1 MAATGNLQDS
11 YISTSTVNIR
21 YMVKYKTL
29 IQKFAKQGEK
39 TGWTYFVITAAQAE
53 KLNPGVKTS
62 YRVKGRLDDLEI
74 EQVAI
79 LPIGDGGFI
88 LSLNA
93 DIRRRLKK
101 GTGAELLVQ
110 LQLDVSPVVHDTDFL
125 ECLRDDIEAERHF
138 MSLTKGHQNYFSK
151 WISSAKTDPTKAKRI
166 AMAVNALSKGMG
178 FPEMIRAE
186 KAARQ
191 QTGF

>member
-1 MAATGNLQDS
+1 MVAGNWQDS
-11 YISTSTVNIR
+11 YLSTKGAKAKCMI
-21 YMVKYKTL
+21 KFKTI

-39 TGWTYFVITAAQAE
+39 TGWTYFVITAAHAE
-53 KLNPGVKTS
+53 KINPGVKVG
-62 YRVKGRLDDLEI
+62 YRVKGRLDNVEI

-79 LPIGDGGFI
+79 LPMGDGAFI
-88 LSLNA
+88 LALNA
-93 DIRRRLKK
+93 DMRRRLKK
-101 GTGAELLVQ
+101 GAGAELLVQ
-110 LQLDVSPVVHDTDFL
+110 LQLDISPVAHDADFL
-125 ECLRDDIEAERHF
+125 ECLRDDTEAEQNF
-138 MSLTKGHQNYFSK
+138 KSLTKGHQNYFSK

-186 KAARQ
+186 KAAMQ

>member
-1 MAATGNLQDS
+1 M
-11 YISTSTVNIR
+11 IKFKTV
-21 YMVKYKTL
+21 
-29 IQKFAKQGEK
+29 IQKFTKQGEK

-53 KLNPGVKTS
+53 KLNPGVKVG
-62 YRVKGRLDDLEI
+62 YRVKGRLDDVEI
-74 EQVAI
+74 EQVAL

-88 LSLNA
+88 LALNA
-93 DIRRRLKK
+93 DMRRRLKK
-101 GTGAELLVQ
+101 EAGAELLVQ
-110 LQLDVSPVVHDTDFL
+110 LQLDSTPVAHDADFL
-125 ECLRDDIEAERHF
+125 ECLRDDTEAERTF
-138 MSLTKGHQNYFSK
+138 KSLTKGHQNYFSK

-186 KAARQ
+186 KAAKQ